1 MVVEVAVLDP
11 QDLEQEDQVIHL
23 QQVHLKETMV
33 ELHKDLLQEMV
44 EVEVELGLLVVMD
57 LPLQQV
63 MEVQEQQ
70 MILQEVQ

>member
-1 MVVEVAVLDP
+1 MVQVAVLDT

-23 QQVHLKETMV
+23 QQVHLKEMMV
-33 ELHKDLLQEMV
+33 EMHKDLLQEMV
-44 EVEVELGLLVVMD
+44 EVEVELVLLVVMD

>member
-1 MVVEVAVLDP
+1 
-11 QDLEQEDQVIHL
+11 
-23 QQVHLKETMV
+23 MV
-33 ELHKDLLQEMV
+33 EMHKDLLQEMV
-44 EVEVELGLLVVMD
+44 EVEVELVLLVVMD